1 MTSERLEEL
10 LSYYKASKQVLES
23 TYQNNPEKFNQQG
36 TEMAL
41 GLFEDTINIL
51 EYVKQDSKFI
61 GEVKQS
67 VIDDPI
73 SKIIN
78 HQH

>member
-67 VIDDPI
+67 VMDDPI

>member
-67 VIDDPI
+67 VMDDPI
-73 SKIIN
+73 SKIIS